1 MGSRESQVTYRPVE
15 YWTERGKVFEEEA
28 RNQGWWGAENEPL
41 NDLLSTLKFETVLE
55 VGCGFGRVGATIL
68 SKWPQVR
75 YTGMDVSPDLVAAA
89 SLRLP
94 DSELFVADLATWD
107 TDRKWDLV
115 VSVSVL
121 GHLLPTDIKQV
132 ITKMRRWA
140 KHDLVTIDWDEVGK
154 QTDYQFGHDYRN
166 LYPKRVSRTPIG
178 RLAMYH
184 LHG

>member
-1 MGSRESQVTYRPVE
+1 MVFDPAA
-15 YWTERGKVFEEEA
+15 YWVERGRGFEEEA
-28 RNQGWWGAENEPL
+28 RKQGWWGAENEPL
-41 NDLLSTLKFETVLE
+41 SDLLSTLEFGTVLE
-55 VGCGFGRVGATIL
+55 VGCGFGRVGANIL
-68 SKWPQVR
+68 SKWPQVK

-89 SLRLP
+89 KRRLP
-94 DSELFVADLATWD
+94 DSELLVADLATWD

-121 GHLLPTDIKQV
+121 GHLLPTDIKAV
-132 ITKMRRWA
+132 IAKMRRWA
-140 KHDLVTIDWDEVGK
+140 RNDLVTIDWDEVGGR
-154 QTDYQFGHDYRN
+154 TDYQWAHDYQK